1 MARKVL
7 LAGSM
12 ALALMT
18 AFCVEANA
26 QEMVFTGSDTGDTAA
41 PPPPPSGPPSEALAN
56 ALRLYQQEHYAQA
69 AVQFQRI
76 VQGQTGDQPANVQK
90 AQFFLGKCFY
100 HLGYYQAA
108 LGVFEEIAMMSTGH
122 LYFQMT
128 LQWLAQLSRELPE
141 PAGIIGLVGRYG
153 DSISVLQEFNKP
165 ETKDLY
171 NELLYLM
178 GRHWYQQGEFAKAR
192 DFFLE
197 IDRSH
202 DFYVNGVFFTGITF
216 VRERQ
221 AAPASKAFLSI
232 VDKYEDILF
241 LSDEEERFLNL
252 AWLSLARIY
261 YSTKHWDSAIEAWG
275 RVPQSSEYYLD
286 ALFEESWAYFQV
298 DHYDRALGNIHTI
311 NSPYFEKYF
320 YPESVILKAVIF
332 FEQCLYDDAQATVA
346 RFTERY
352 EPIQAELQAA
362 LAQFQDNQQFFD
374 FLRHLREVIEKEGE
388 SAALSGSASASVGT
402 GGVQAQAG
410 AQQQS
415 QSIMGFSPE
424 LLSIIAG
431 ALDDR
436 TLLRNLEYVEVLDGE
451 EQELAKMPSQF
462 VNSAAGIRIQQDI
475 NTAKAVA
482 VDNTGNLARSRYER
496 LLAEIQDLLNQTT
509 RVEIEILK
517 ALRGELDIEIQT
529 ESELSGPVAQ
539 DVEISSDAEHVIWPF
554 EGEYWRDELGY
565 YRQPVASRCGR

>member
-1 MARKVL
+1 MIGKRFL
-7 LAGSM
+7 TSWLIAGLFTVGFAAS
-12 ALALMT
+12 
-18 AFCVEANA
+18 A
-26 QEMVFTGSDTGDTAA
+26 QDMVFTPSDVGDVAA

-56 ALRLYQQEHYAQA
+56 ALRLYQQEHYGQA

-76 VQGQTGDQPANVQK
+76 VQGETGDQPANVQK
-90 AQFFLGKCFY
+90 GQFFLGKCFY
-100 HLGYYQAA
+100 HLGFYQAA

-122 LYFQMT
+122 LYFPTT

-153 DSISVLQEFNKP
+153 DSVSVLQEFNKP

-178 GRHWYQQGEFAKAR
+178 GRHWYQQGEFGKAR

-202 DFYVNGVFFTGITF
+202 DLYVSAVFFAGITF

-261 YSTKHWDSAIEAWG
+261 YSTKHWDSAVEAWNKI
-275 RVPQSSEYYLD
+275 PQSSEYYLD
-286 ALFEESWAYFQV
+286 AQFEESWAYFQV
-298 DHYDRALGNIHTI
+298 DQYDRALGNIHTM
-311 NSPYFEKYF
+311 NSPYFEEHF
-320 YPESVILKAVIF
+320 YPESVILKAVIYF
-332 FEQCLYDDAQATVA
+332 DQCLYDDAQITVTD
-346 RFTERY
+346 FSKRY
-352 EPIQAELQAA
+352 EPIQAQLQTT
-362 LAQFQDNQQFFD
+362 LTQFQDNTQFFE
-374 FLRHLREVIEKEGE
+374 FLRKVRKMSKEGQLE
-388 SAALSGSASASVGT
+388 KTVE
-402 GGVQAQAG
+402 GGVSIGTDG
-410 AQQQS
+410 ASISGEATS
-415 QSIMGFSPE
+415 QTIMGFSPE
-424 LLSIIAG
+424 MFSVIKG

-436 TLLRNLEYVEVLDGE
+436 TLLRNLEYVEVLESE
-451 EQELAKMPSQF
+451 EQKLSQMPPQF
-462 VNSAAGIRIQQDI
+462 VNAAAGQRILQDI
-475 NTAKAVA
+475 ATAKSVA
-482 VDNTGNLARSRYER
+482 VDNTGNLARTRYER
-496 LLAEIQDLLNQTT
+496 LLTEIQDLLNQTT

-517 ALRGELDIEIQT
+517 ALRGELDLEIQT
-529 ESELSGPVAQ
+529 EQEVSGPAAQ
-539 DVEISSDAEHVIWPF
+539 QAEIKSDAEHVVWPF
-554 EGEYWRDELGY
+554 EGEFWRDELGY